1 MTTDSS
7 TTLWTVQERAW
18 KEELPDLPDEV
29 IALLAPPVVV
39 SASARS
45 ASAPLDADPAPAPAL
60 VHTPRF
66 LSPAVPAGPMAA
78 SRSARRRTA
87 GRAVPRAAAR
97 IG

>member
-29 IALLAPPVVV
+29 VALLATPVVV
-39 SASARS
+39 SASAWT
-45 ASAPLDADPAPAPAL
+45 AQVPVDPEPAPAL
-60 VHTPRF
+60 ALVRPPRL
-66 LSPAVPAGPMAA
+66 LSPAAPAAA
-78 SRSARRRTA
+78 SRTARRRTA

-97 IG
+97 IA

>member
-39 SASARS
+39 SASS
-45 ASAPLDADPAPAPAL
+45 WSAPAGPAPAPAL
-60 VHTPRF
+60 ALVRAPRF
-66 LSPAVPAGPMAA
+66 LSPVA
-78 SRSARRRTA
+78 SRNARRRTA

-97 IG
+97 IA